1 MSQILD
7 GPRSIGQPQS
17 NDDPRRLVFSCCH
30 PALSRDEQ
38 VALTLRHV
46 AGIETGAIARA
57 LHVPETTIA
66 QRLRSATRRIHDDAI
81 YSMPESVDL
90 PARLDEMV
98 AVLGVIFSEG
108 YAASSED
115 RLDGSDLAFD
125 AEWMTW
131 LVAQLIPGEPKLLGL
146 LASIQTCHGQ
156 ATTMTTPGAPR

>member
-1 MSQILD
+1 MTQNLD

-17 NDDPRRLVFSCCH
+17 NDNPRRLVFACCH

-57 LHVPETTIA
+57 LDVPETTIA
-66 QRLRSATRRIHDDAI
+66 HRLRSASRRIHDDAM
-81 YSMPESVDL
+81 YCMPERADL
-90 PARLDEMV
+90 PARLDEIV
-98 AVLGVIFSEG
+98 AVLGDIFSAG
-108 YAASSED
+108 DAASSED
-115 RLDGSDLAFD
+115 RQDGCDLAFD

-146 LASIQTCHGQ
+146 LASIETCHGQ